1 MSSAEIRGWIF
12 EHYTQTNV
20 VEKYDQVNQRTMQSM
35 NFIRMSMT
43 EQEDTFRQ
51 TMTHQLEQWNTNFNP
66 KTLAISTLVIMNP
79 KGPLVK

>member
-1 MSSAEIRGWIF
+1 
-12 EHYTQTNV
+12 
-20 VEKYDQVNQRTMQSM
+20 MQSM
-35 NFIRMSMT
+35 NFIRMSMS

-66 KTLAISTLVIMNP
+66 KTLAISTLVIINP